1 MLLLPSAG
9 LPLAGSFRRS
19 LWPSCQPRRFT
30 VRPVRRDGS
39 GGQERLCHRLGPSH
53 RPREFCFVDG
63 VIGLFHA
70 NISFFHIQLG
80 STTPLYNPRSCP
92 ICTSDKQSVPF
103 GTHSSQPNTHVKIRS
118 TKKART
124 IPHPSHISMPLLPSP
139 LSKYLCHRH
148 LLSSGPVRG
157 YFPSTHAENAL
168 TRAAGS
174 LLIYFPPS
182 LLALSPSRLFL
193 FFSLS
198 LFPSPFNPASSQQTC
213 ALPTSLF
220 GAVRRLAFSPD
231 GSMLC
236 GIGADRDNS
245 LCVWSSASGDWT
257 DGARVA
263 LGQGPRRAAMFVAWS
278 AGGNS
283 ESSPY
288 QVHHTYIP
296 TLRGCAPKN

>member
-118 TKKART
+118 TKKFEQSRT
-124 IPHPSHISMPLLPSP
+124 PLTFLCPSSLPHLANTCVTGTSYLQVPCEAIFPLPMP
-139 LSKYLCHRH
+139 K
-148 LLSSGPVRG
+148 
-157 YFPSTHAENAL
+157 THSQ
-168 TRAAGS
+168 GQ
-174 LLIYFPPS
+174 
-182 LLALSPSRLFL
+182 LALS
-193 FFSLS
+193 
-198 LFPSPFNPASSQQTC
+198 
-213 ALPTSLF
+213 
-220 GAVRRLAFSPD
+220 
-231 GSMLC
+231 
-236 GIGADRDNS
+236 
-245 LCVWSSASGDWT
+245 
-257 DGARVA
+257 
-263 LGQGPRRAAMFVAWS
+263 
-278 AGGNS
+278 
-283 ESSPY
+283 
-288 QVHHTYIP
+288 
-296 TLRGCAPKN
+296 